1 MKHVLWSWFRADFD
15 KTLHLKEMLEW
26 HKCFI
31 CCDFVR
37 VVEILSEKTFHSKL
51 SYNICACIYAHQHKR
66 GESGM
71 LS

>member
-15 KTLHLKEMLEW
+15 KTLHLKEMFEW

-66 GESGM
+66 GEFGM